1 MAKAPNVEKSMTPEL
16 WETPEGWERLK
27 PLLHPAMQKPP
38 EERARFVD
46 EVCGDDLELRDALLR
61 LLRANED
68 SIGRGDGPIV
78 RLHSLFPLS
87 QAAFAEGEL
96 VANQFRIVRLIGSG
110 GMGEVYEAIDLEL
123 GRRIALKTIRPD
135 IAGNPQMLAHFKK
148 EVLLAQRISGP
159 HVCRIHAL
167 HPPTDSRAG
176 TRQTFLTME
185 YLDGMTLADKIRE
198 SGPLPW
204 SEVKTIALGICEGL
218 RVMHEAGIIHR
229 DLKSRNVMLAQRNG
243 VVHAVVM
250 DFGLAHEVRSAT
262 SETETDVSAEQ
273 GVAGTIDY
281 MAPEQFAGDPL
292 TPAADI
298 FALGVVMYELATGQH
313 PFPSRTILQAA
324 IRRGHRPPAPSS
336 IQKGLPHRCDE
347 IVCRCLEFEP
357 KKRYGSVKEVAEAL
371 TASPAT
377 LPNIRSDHPWAFRFA
392 CGLILAAT
400 AWGVVQLWQWWR
412 YDKPNA
418 TATRWYDQGVTALRE
433 GSYVKSTRL
442 LTAAIGSESHF
453 AMAHA
458 RLAEA
463 WANLDFDGRSTQ
475 ELINALGGEHHL
487 RPLDS
492 LYLSAIHATLTR
504 DYASAVLFYK
514 KILSRL
520 PADKTQTAA
529 GYVDLGMA
537 YERGGDPTHAHES
550 FMKSEGL
557 DGDNPAAYMQEAILD
572 TRLHKVEEANSA
584 FNKAEAIF
592 AREMNQEGLAELDYE
607 RGYEA
612 NVEGDSERAN
622 FFLNRSLAKAREI
635 ENVQL
640 EIRVLTQLSSV
651 ACASGHAEDAVN
663 LAQRA
668 IDRARAHQLDT
679 WAAMG
684 LARLANA
691 RYVEGPQHYSEA
703 ENAINEA
710 LSLAKDS
717 RQGRAEALAN
727 VTLAG
732 LRDQQHRWNEVIV
745 PATAALKYY
754 EQNGYFEPAANATLL
769 ILRAN
774 ERRGDFQD
782 TLRAANEF
790 RNLAEKSGSRDLL
803 MQAEGEL
810 GTTLRAAE
818 RYPDALPHFQ
828 RALALAD
835 DQTNRAYLAVSQA
848 ENLVR
853 LGRFVDAEA
862 LLQPS
867 AKVES
872 VAADVGGV
880 RLDGLLYQ
888 EKYSQALSLANDLIS
903 GHPDMVNEL
912 RGEIEYERAIT
923 EAHLQ
928 RKSDALRHL
937 DGAAHLE
944 NETDPAERWALALQA
959 AEIKVFCGRIE
970 EGRDDATSA
979 EAYFASR
986 SELDSELHAAL
997 LAVTASKLLHDDQNS
1012 AKYSAKGI
1020 DILSSLE
1027 HNWGPREFHS
1037 YISRP
1042 DVVTLTRV
1050 LPPVAPL
1057 KGDGIQR
1064 P

>member
-1 MAKAPNVEKSMTPEL
+1 MAEAPHVEKSVTPEL
-16 WETPEGWERLK
+16 WETPEGWARLK
-27 PLLHPAMQKPP
+27 PLFYPAMEKTR
-38 EERARFVD
+38 EERARFID
-46 EVCGDDLELRDALLR
+46 EACRGDHALRDALLR
-61 LLRANED
+61 LIQANEE
-68 SIGRGDGPIV
+68 SIGQGTGPV
-78 RLHSLFPLS
+78 VDLHGLFSGSRPTF
-87 QAAFAEGEL
+87 QEGEL
-96 VANQFRIVRLIGSG
+96 VWNRFRIVRLIGSG
-110 GMGEVYEAIDLEL
+110 GMGEVYEAIDLKL
-123 GRRIALKTIRPD
+123 GRIALKAIRPD
-135 IAGNPQMLAHFKK
+135 IALDPHVIAHFNKEVQLAHR
-148 EVLLAQRISGP
+148 LSGP
-159 HVCRIHAL
+159 HVCRIHTL
-167 HPPTDSRAG
+167 YVPTDPNG
-176 TRQTFLTME
+176 PQHTFLTME
-185 YLDGMTLADKIRE
+185 YLDGVTLTEKIRE
-198 SGPLPW
+198 SGPLSW
-204 SEVKTIALGICEGL
+204 REVKAIALEICEGL

-229 DLKSRNVMLAQRNG
+229 DLKSRNVMLADRNG
-243 VVHAVVM
+243 TVKAVVM
-250 DFGLAHEVRSAT
+250 DFGLAREVRTAA
-262 SETETDVSAEQ
+262 SETVTDVSTEQ
-273 GVAGTIDY
+273 SVAGTIDY
-281 MAPEQFAGDPL
+281 MAPEQFAGDRL

-298 FALGVVMYELATGQH
+298 FALGVVMYELATGRH
-313 PFPSRTILQAA
+313 PFPSGTILQAA
-324 IRRGHRPPAPSS
+324 IRRGQRPAPPSS
-336 IQKGLPHRCDE
+336 IQMGLPHRCDE
-347 IVCRCLEFEP
+347 IVGRCLEFDP
-357 KKRYGSVKEVAEAL
+357 KKRYGSVKEVTEAL
-371 TASPAT
+371 KASPAKLT
-377 LPNIRSDHPWAFRFA
+377 NIKSDHPWVFRTA
-392 CGLILAAT
+392 CALVLAVG
-400 AWGVVQLWQWWR
+400 AWGMFQIWQWWR
-412 YDKPNA
+412 YDKPNSA
-418 TATRWYDQGVTALRE
+418 ALKWYDEGVTALRE
-433 GSYVKSTRL
+433 GSYVKATRL
-442 LTAAIGSESHF
+442 LTAAIGSDNHF

-492 LYLSAIHATLTR
+492 LYLSAIHATLIR
-504 DYASAVLFYK
+504 DHGGAIVFYK
-514 KILSRL
+514 EILSRL
-520 PADKTQTAA
+520 PDDHTQIAA

-537 YERGGDPTHAHES
+537 YEREGDPAHAHES
-550 FMKSEGL
+550 FVKSESL

-572 TRLHKVEEANSA
+572 TRLHKVDEANSA

-592 AREMNQEGLAELDYE
+592 AREMNLEGLAELDYE

-622 FFLNRSLAKAREI
+622 FFLSRSLAKATEI

-640 EIRVLTQLSSV
+640 EIRDLTQLSSV

-691 RYVEGPQHYSEA
+691 RYVEGPQHFSEA
-703 ENAINEA
+703 ETAINEA
-710 LSLAKDS
+710 LNLVKDS

-803 MQAEGEL
+803 MQAEAEL
-810 GTTLRAAE
+810 GTTFRAAE

-853 LGRFVDAEA
+853 LGRFVDADA
-862 LLQPS
+862 LLQPITN
-867 AKVES
+867 VES

-888 EKYSQALSLANDLIS
+888 EKYGQALSLANALIS
-903 GHPDMVNEL
+903 GHPEMVTEL
-912 RGEIEYERAIT
+912 REEIEYERSVS
-923 EAHLQ
+923 EAHLH

-944 NETDPAERWALALQA
+944 NETDPDERWALALLA
-959 AEIKVFCGRIE
+959 AEIKVLCGRIE

-986 SELDSELHAAL
+986 NELDSELHAAL
-997 LAVTASKLLHDDQNS
+997 LAVTAYKSLLDDQNS
-1012 AKYSAKGI
+1012 AKYSAKAI
-1020 DILSSLE
+1020 DISSSLE
-1027 HNWGPREFHS
+1027 HNWGPREFRS

-1042 DVVTLTRV
+1042 DILTLMRV
-1050 LPPVAPL
+1050 LPRVAPL
-1057 KGDGIQR
+1057 SGDRTQR